1 MLNRGVRF
9 ADMSFIRLTIEKVI
23 LVCDNL
29 NTHTPGAFYKA
40 FSPDKA
46 RELVKKIEFHYTP
59 KHGSWLNIAENEL
72 SSMTRQCLK
81 TRRIGTIDKLKEEI
95 AAWAK
100 ASNDKQREVDWQF
113 KVDDARM
120 KLKSAYPQI

>member
-1 MLNRGVRF
+1 
-9 ADMSFIRLTIEKVI
+9 MSFIRLTIEKVI